1 MPSEPNQTS
10 VPEEKSKPLAPL
22 APGWLERIGLRLAK
36 RVLEAQGA
44 NVPALLQGDT
54 DVNYR
59 GLRAAGPPGRWR
71 RFFSAESALE
81 RYRLLEEW
89 SWKTESS
96 ELQNLAWLLHAKH
109 EDSVLRARQSNR
121 MGNALVALASS
132 LALADAAGAACGW
145 LKIMGLVKENH
156 TGEVTSVV
164 IPEHLW
170 TVVVATTGL
179 VLLIG
184 GAATILFNAAS
195 RFYERATSYAQDADH
210 TRQLEGAVRIVLAAP
225 GDPRLREA
233 FIDLAIELAKPRQRA
248 ASRAKTADI
257 RSPIEP
263 VASVAAAVVEKVG
276 GKLVE

>member
-1 MPSEPNQTS
+1 MPSEPDRRAA
-10 VPEEKSKPLAPL
+10 PEQKSKPLAPL
-22 APGWLERIGLRLAK
+22 EPGWLERVGLRLAK

-54 DVNYR
+54 DANYR

-71 RFFSAESALE
+71 RFFSADSDLE

-109 EDSVLRARQSNR
+109 EDSVLRARQSNG
-121 MGNALVALASS
+121 MGSALVVLASV

-145 LKIMGLVKENH
+145 LKIMAFVKERR
-156 TGEVTSVV
+156 TGDEVTVV
-164 IPEHLW
+164 IPEHFW
-170 TVVVATTGL
+170 TLVVATTGL

-184 GAATILFNAAS
+184 AAATILFNAAS
-195 RFYERATSYAQDADH
+195 RFYVRAAAYAQDADH
-210 TRQLEGAVRIVLAAP
+210 TRQLESAVRIVLAAP
-225 GDPRLREA
+225 GDSRLREA
-233 FIDLAIELAKPRQRA
+233 FIDLAIELVKPHQRA
-248 ASRAKTADI
+248 AHAHVADI

-263 VASVAAAVVEKVG
+263 VANVATAVVEKVG